1 MLTQALSTTPVTT
14 WSGTDLTTLGP
25 IYPFVG
31 TETILVVIGIAL
43 WLLFH
48 IVQAGIERR
57 ELEANERAAR
67 DPKRLAKVFKDEST
81 GH

>member
-1 MLTQALSTTPVTT
+1 MQLQAMSTTPVTT
-14 WSGTDLTTLGP
+14 WTGVDLTTLGP

-31 TETILVVIGIAL
+31 TETILVGVGVVC

-48 IVQAGIERR
+48 IVQAGIEKR
-57 ELEANERAAR
+57 ELEAEEKAAR
-67 DPKRLAKVFKDEST
+67 DPARLDKVFSDERT